1 MEIERKFLIKEKPP
15 IIPTEHFHTK
25 QAYVSIDPE
34 VRVREKFGVDEWSK
48 CGDPY
53 KITVKG
59 DGTLAREEIETPID
73 EKFYNK
79 ILKFIGYN
87 PISKD
92 YYIYYYNSYIIEVS
106 DVDFGAFTYAEVEFD
121 SIEEANN
128 FVWPWPEILIS
139 EETENPEYKM
149 KNYWIKSRDI
159 EWELKRLII

>member
-1 MEIERKFLIKEKPP
+1 MEIERKFLIKEKLP

-25 QAYVSIDPE
+25 QAYISVNPE
-34 VRVREKFGVDEWSK
+34 VRIREKFGVDEWSK

-139 EETENPEYKM
+139 EETENPEFKM

-159 EWELKRLII
+159 E

>member
-25 QAYVSIDPE
+25 QAYISVNPE

-121 SIEEANN
+121 SI
-128 FVWPWPEILIS
+128 
-139 EETENPEYKM
+139 
-149 KNYWIKSRDI
+149 
-159 EWELKRLII
+159 

>member
-59 DGTLAREEIETPID
+59 DGTLAREEIETSID

-106 DVDFGAFTYAEVEFD
+106 NVDFGAFMYAEV
-121 SIEEANN
+121 
-128 FVWPWPEILIS
+128 
-139 EETENPEYKM
+139 
-149 KNYWIKSRDI
+149 
-159 EWELKRLII
+159 

>member
-59 DGTLAREEIETPID
+59 DGTLAREEIETSID

-106 DVDFGAFTYAEVEFD
+106 NVDFGAFMYAEVEFN
-121 SIEEANN
+121 SVEEANN

-139 EETENPEYKM
+139 EETKNPEYKM
-149 KNYWIKSRDI
+149 KNYWIKSRGI
-159 EWELKRLII
+159 KNEN